1 MKKKRIGCIF
11 FHLCYLSHWKRDK
24 DCLLHVQFVSLIRIS
39 SSILKRHAEKRNID
53 RFFIWFDRLHSFTSI
68 TDNVRH
74 RRNPTFT
81 FLSTGCALNQKL
93 LEIGRGYLS
102 VNWFVFS
109 AGIINAQLVDFKLTE
124 DQDEKSSSLTF
135 FIRLI
140 KTENSDHYRCSNVH
154 FIEYSLISSTS
165 VCIDAFVVLQQD
177 IKGSSSSALLSNRMP
192 FSFSFS
198 VFLTLSL
205 SLSRSSIVAKLIVFL
220 TLTILV

>member
-1 MKKKRIGCIF
+1 MKKKRIRCIF

-24 DCLLHVQFVSLIRIS
+24 DCLLRVQFVSLIRISSSSSS

-135 FIRLI
+135 FIRQI
-140 KTENSDHYRCSNVH
+140 NTKNFHHYRCSNVH
-154 FIEYSLISSTS
+154 FIEYSLIFSTS
-165 VCIDAFVVLQQD
+165 VWIDAFVVLQQD
-177 IKGSSSSALLSNRMP
+177 IKGSSSSASLSNQMP

-198 VFLTLSL
+198 VFHSLSL
-205 SLSRSSIVAKLIVFL
+205 SLARRSLPN
-220 TLTILV
+220 